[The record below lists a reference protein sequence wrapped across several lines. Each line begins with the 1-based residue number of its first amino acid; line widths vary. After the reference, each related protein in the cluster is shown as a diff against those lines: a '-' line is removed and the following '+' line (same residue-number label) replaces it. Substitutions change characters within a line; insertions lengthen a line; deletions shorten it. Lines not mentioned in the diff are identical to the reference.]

1 MVTVKAQSITGEPIE
16 GAQVRLFAE
25 PSENATGETEIIA
38 DYTKV
43 TNSSGIVYF
52 NLMNIYE
59 PGHSG
64 VGVFKVRGQFQN
76 LMGEEIIEVIQE
88 KNNYLSLVLQ

>member
-1 MVTVKAQSITGEPIE
+1 MVTVKAQSITGELIE

-25 PSENATGETEIIA
+25 PSENATSETEILA

-43 TNSSGIVYF
+43 TNSSGIAYF

-59 PGHSG
+59 PGQSG
-64 VGVFKVRGQFQN
+64 FGVFKVRGQFQN
-76 LMGEEIIEVIQE
+76 LMCE
-88 KNNYLSLVLQ
+88 